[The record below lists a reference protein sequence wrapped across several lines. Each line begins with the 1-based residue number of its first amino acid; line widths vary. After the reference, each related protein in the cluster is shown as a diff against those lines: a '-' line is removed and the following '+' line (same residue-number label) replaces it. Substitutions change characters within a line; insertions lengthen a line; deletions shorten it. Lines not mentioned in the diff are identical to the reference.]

1 MRTRDFRILFLIFY
15 VISLVVW
22 IVEEIFTLTN
32 PAEYFDRYRVL
43 IATIESFIA
52 ISSLFVVFIL
62 YKELKMENLENNQA
76 KSTIVDLKRTNRILK
91 NPEKGF
97 WKEAKSQMESWNLSE
112 AEQEIAVLLL
122 RGFSQKQI
130 AAVRKKSLRTIEN
143 QTSSIYAKS
152 SMRGKLE
159 FISYFLTPLLPEE
172 D

>member
-32 PAEYFDRYRVL
+32 PAEYFDRFRVL

-91 NPEKGF
+91 NPEMGF

>member
-1 MRTRDFRILFLIFY
+1 MRTRDLRILFLIFY
-15 VISLVVW
+15 VISLLVW
-22 IVEEIFTLTN
+22 IVEEVFTLTN

-91 NPEKGF
+91 NSEIGF